1 MPKPIDP
8 KYTQGE
14 TEWSGPGFVRWL
26 AADYPDLAHLT
37 PHLLRPAGQVESKY
51 IGGLYGK
58 NEPELREE
66 HFAGHWRT
74 GYGRLAVVYPRHHAF
89 SPRRAL
95 EHLSQADTVVMVHAD
110 WSIYGLPN
118 LVAVD
123 RARPELEYEPRW
135 SEVAAHVGAPVPW
148 WPADLRRR
156 EHLTTWSPGKK
167 PAAVEV
173 VTWPSWEPLYDM
185 ALREAQGTPVRVACF
200 SLGHEMRRRA
210 VEHVDWEIGQMN
222 GDDDSDSSAFAKR
235 RAAQRDSMVIPA
247 FPDRT
252 DPGASEAEDEES
264 IREGVAQLWRR
275 TDELAVEC
283 LEQIAM
289 WSGAYMPFGG
299 SFSVNTADATP
310 AGREWVRRVQKS
322 EPTAIHQVW
331 ESEIKEVT
339 GTFTDPVT
347 GAPVITKKGYYMFRP
362 SDEVTFHSYAP
373 RRQRDQGGHP
383 GQPHL
388 GPRPGRHAL
397 PGPDDGRPRPVL
409 GLHRLRPRRPR
420 HADRPPPGRRSRPR
434 PHLRRQRRRTERR
447 TQTGEVPPAQTP
459 DRHPPQPPPAG
470 KRTGKRTGQPQP
482 PHPPA
487 PRPTRSLLTHP
498 LRSPEKAGHAGSW
511 RQGRTRRPSRAH
523 PRDGRRRYSVTPWPT
538 PGRGRPTGEA

>member
-1 MPKPIDP
+1 MPKPMDP

-37 PHLLRPAGQVESKY
+37 PHLLRPAGRVEAGY

-123 RARPELEYEPRW
+123 RTRPELEYQPRW

-167 PAAVEV
+167 PQAVEV

-185 ALREAQGTPVRVACF
+185 ALREAKGTPVRVACF

-222 GDDDSDSSAFAKR
+222 GDDESDSPAFAKR

-252 DPGASEAEDEES
+252 DPGASEAEDDDS
-264 IREGVAQLWRR
+264 IRAGVAQLWRR

-283 LEQIAM
+283 LEQIAL
-289 WSGAYMPFGG
+289 WSGEYMPFGG

-310 AGREWVRRVQKS
+310 AGREWVRRLQKS

-331 ESEIKEVT
+331 ESQNEVT

-347 GAPVITKKGYYMFRP
+347 SAPVVTKKGYYMFRP

-373 RRQRDQGGHP
+373 RRLPAGSEIKEVILDNPIWVRVQDGTLYPAPTMDAP
-383 GQPHL
+383 GL
-388 GPRPGRHAL
+388 SWGYTGSGPGALATLIGRLLDDGAAHAL
-397 PGPDDGRPRPVL
+397 TYGDKGDVLNGEPKLEKFLQLKHQTGTRLNRRLLENVRTNGPDKL
-409 GLHRLRPRRPR
+409 
-420 HADRPPPGRRSRPR
+420 
-434 PHLRRQRRRTERR
+434 
-447 TQTGEVPPAQTP
+447 
-459 DRHPPQPPPAG
+459 
-470 KRTGKRTGQPQP
+470 
-482 PHPPA
+482 
-487 PRPTRSLLTHP
+487 SLLTR
-498 LRSPEKAGHAGSW
+498 LRL
-511 RQGRTRRPSRAH
+511 
-523 PRDGRRRYSVTPWPT
+523 
-538 PGRGRPTGEA
+538 GRPEPS